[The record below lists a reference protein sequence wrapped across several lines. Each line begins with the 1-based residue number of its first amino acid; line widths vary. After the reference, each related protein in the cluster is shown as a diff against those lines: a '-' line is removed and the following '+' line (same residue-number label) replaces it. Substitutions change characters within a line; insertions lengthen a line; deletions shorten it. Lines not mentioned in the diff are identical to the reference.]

1 MSPVLQQLRTWT
13 GIGLQSFGGG
23 QATQLLVYRAF
34 VERQRLMT
42 PAEYA
47 QAWGMCQLPPGINLL
62 ALAVLIGWRSAG
74 GLGSVVA
81 LAGLVLPSAA
91 VTVLLTI
98 AYLLVSHLHVT
109 ALALRGVTAG
119 VAGLGLVMTVRL
131 ARPPLRASRV
141 EGRLSLM
148 ASIAVLLGAF
158 AAQVF
163 WRPPVFAVL
172 LGAGTAST
180 LLGWPRRFL
189 SRA

>member
-1 MSPVLQQLRTWT
+1 MSQLLQQLRTWT

-23 QATQLLVYRAF
+23 QATQLLIYRTF

-62 ALAVLIGWRSAG
+62 ALSVLIGWRSAG
-74 GLGSVVA
+74 GAGSAVA

-91 VTVLLTI
+91 VTVLLTV
-98 AYLLVSHLHVT
+98 AYALVSHLHVA

-119 VAGLGLVMTVRL
+119 VAGLGLVMAVRL

-148 ASIAVLLGAF
+148 ASVAVLLGSL

-163 WRPPVFAVL
+163 WRPPVFVVL
-172 LGAGTAST
+172 LGAGVAST
-180 LLGWPRRFL
+180 LLGWSRRLL
-189 SRA
+189 SGA